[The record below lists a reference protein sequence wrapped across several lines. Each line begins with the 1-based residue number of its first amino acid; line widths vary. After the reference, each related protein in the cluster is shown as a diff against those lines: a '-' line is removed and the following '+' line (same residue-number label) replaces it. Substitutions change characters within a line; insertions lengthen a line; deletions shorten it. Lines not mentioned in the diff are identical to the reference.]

1 MDKINVTNKIE
12 KKNGKLM
19 VPDTPTVP
27 FITGDGVGAEITPV
41 CQQVVDAA
49 VEKAYGG
56 KRKIVWKEV
65 LAGGKAHEQ
74 TQYEPAITIAI
85 QPRFTYDLFFIQP
98 TDTAHFAK
106 RKIFS
111 ATSAGIDLSSIS

>member
-12 KKNGKLM
+12 KKDGKLM

-56 KRKIVWKEV
+56 KRKIARRS
-65 LAGGKAHEQ
+65 L
-74 TQYEPAITIAI
+74 PAERRMSRQANG
-85 QPRFTYDLFFIQP
+85 Y
-98 TDTAHFAK
+98 
-106 RKIFS
+106 RKPPSMPSKNIWW
-111 ATSAGIDLSSIS
+111 A

>member
-12 KKNGKLM
+12 KKNGKLI

-49 VEKAYGG
+49 VERLMAANGRLCG
-56 KRKIVWKEV
+56 RRSLPAERRMSRQANGFRKPPSMPSKNIWW
-65 LAGGKAHEQ
+65 A
-74 TQYEPAITIAI
+74 
-85 QPRFTYDLFFIQP
+85 
-98 TDTAHFAK
+98 
-106 RKIFS
+106 
-111 ATSAGIDLSSIS
+111 